1 MCVCVYIYIYP
12 MHYKMQKAIHDDD
25 VYQTILVL
33 YTKRGRLDT
42 EMLPPRKPM
51 AFQNSRTSNQQTRLS
66 TKTKITRQQHYR
78 YEEGKIHEIHC
89 SLICE
94 M

>member
-1 MCVCVYIYIYP
+1 MHCSCP
-12 MHYKMQKAIHDDD
+12 MNSARGAGKKKKRHRHETRETGI
-25 VYQTILVL
+25 QTD
-33 YTKRGRLDT
+33 TKCGKLDT

-51 AFQNSRTSNQQTRLS
+51 LFYNSRTSNQQTRLS
-66 TKTKITRQQHYR
+66 RKTKISRQHHYR
-78 YEEGKIHEIHC
+78 CEGNIHEIHC